1 MAGGLTALGIS
12 LFAFS
17 PSSCYTACEFCRPA
31 GKYELGNNR
40 ESMRVAYKYEGETVG
55 NFKTSLTG
63 IILAGLLLSAC
74 TSSGSGPGKVED
86 TLGVDPNQQAGQQ
99 QSGQQT
105 AGMPEDEIQDPRMYC
120 PNITLRAGT
129 ETHDVYPDGVKKEDE
144 GAASKLRY
152 RATITETVR
161 DCASANGFTNI
172 EVGVAGRF
180 LSGPQAPLA
189 TSPCQSALRWFA
201 ATRFFIRNCTRFLR
215 QFRRA
220 ARTAPS
226 HSSTRRSPYRH
237 PGSATSSSMSA
248 LTKDPTAPPDQ
259 AVSI

>member
-99 QSGQQT
+99 QSGQQI

-180 LSGPQAPLA
+180 LSGPTGASGDFTMPIRVAVVRGDEVLYSQLHQVPAAIPPGRTNGTFSFVDKAISIPAPR
-189 TSPCQSALRWFA
+189 Q
-201 ATRFFIRNCTRFLR
+201 RNIVIYVGFDEG
-215 QFRRA
+215 
-220 ARTAPS
+220 
-226 HSSTRRSPYRH
+226 PYGT
-237 PGSATSSSMSA
+237 P
-248 LTKDPTAPPDQ
+248 
-259 AVSI
+259 

>member
-86 TLGVDPNQQAGQQ
+86 TLGVDVGI
-99 QSGQQT
+99 SG
-105 AGMPEDEIQDPRMYC
+105 
-120 PNITLRAGT
+120 
-129 ETHDVYPDGVKKEDE
+129 
-144 GAASKLRY
+144 GAAS
-152 RATITETVR
+152 AE
-161 DCASANGFTNI
+161 
-172 EVGVAGRF
+172 E
-180 LSGPQAPLA
+180 
-189 TSPCQSALRWFA
+189 A
-201 ATRFFIRNCTRFLR
+201 AMHIIDD
-215 QFRRA
+215 
-220 ARTAPS
+220 
-226 HSSTRRSPYRH
+226 YE
-237 PGSATSSSMSA
+237 
-248 LTKDPTAPPDQ
+248 DDDDDD
-259 AVSI
+259 